1 MKANTRLI
9 KVLVP
14 SVIAVIIIAIVSIM
28 IVRENNKDSSVSEN
42 PTTAPAVEEKQTM
55 THSDKTEVSTEIEIE
70 SQVEEVT
77 ETPTEEIE
85 VPTEVEEQ
93 TPIENTY
100 YEEPE
105 PTYNE
110 PTQTYEEPAYTP
122 PAPSGKIDSLINGD
136 DDNSSYDYDPSKSH
150 NSGLR
155 FG

>member
-14 SVIAVIIIAIVSIM
+14 SVIAVIIIAVVSIM
-28 IVRENNKDSSVSEN
+28 IVRGNNKDSSVSEN

-55 THSDKTEVSTEIEIE
+55 TDSDKTEVSTEIE

-77 ETPTEEIE
+77 ETSTEEIE
-85 VPTEVEEQ
+85 VPTEVEDQ
-93 TPIENTY
+93 TPVENTY

-110 PTQTYEEPAYTP
+110 PAPTYEEPSYTP
-122 PAPSGKIDSLINGD
+122 PAHSEKLDGLFNND
-136 DDNSSYDYDPSKSH
+136 DTECGGDPSQSK
-150 NSGLR
+150 NDGNFK

>member
-14 SVIAVIIIAIVSIM
+14 SVIAVIIIAVVSIM
-28 IVRENNKDSSVSEN
+28 IVRGNNKDSSVSEN

-55 THSDKTEVSTEIEIE
+55 TDSDKTEVSTEIE

-77 ETPTEEIE
+77 ETSTEEIE
-85 VPTEVEEQ
+85 VPTEVEDQ

-110 PTQTYEEPAYTP
+110 PTHTEPSYTP
-122 PAPSGKIDSLINGD
+122 PASSGKIDSLINGD
-136 DDNSSYDYDPSKSH
+136 DDNSSYGGTDYSKY
-150 NSGLR
+150 NSSNLK

>member
-55 THSDKTEVSTEIEIE
+55 TDSDKTEVSTEIEIE

-110 PTQTYEEPAYTP
+110 PTQTYEEPSYTP
-122 PAPSGKIDSLINGD
+122 PTPSSGKVNNLINGD
-136 DDNSSYDYDPSKSH
+136 DNTSCGGDYSKDNSSNLKW
-150 NSGLR
+150 G
-155 FG
+155 

>member
-14 SVIAVIIIAIVSIM
+14 SVIAVIIIAVISIM
-28 IVRENNKDSSVSEN
+28 IVRGNNKDSSVSEN

-55 THSDKTEVSTEIEIE
+55 TDSDKTEVSNEIE

-93 TPIENTY
+93 TPVENTY

-110 PTQTYEEPAYTP
+110 PTQTYEEPANEVPT
-122 PAPSGKIDSLINGD
+122 SSSKIDRLINGD
-136 DDNSSYDYDPSKSH
+136 DDNSSYGGFENFHPDESH
-150 NSGLR
+150 LHWG
-155 FG
+155 

>member
-1 MKANTRLI
+1 MKANTRII

-14 SVIAVIIIAIVSIM
+14 SVIAVIIIAVVSIM
-28 IVRENNKDSSVSEN
+28 IVRGNNKDSSVSEN
-42 PTTAPAVEEKQTM
+42 PTTAPAVEEKQRT
-55 THSDKTEVSTEIEIE
+55 TDSDKTEESTEIE

-93 TPIENTY
+93 TQIENTY
-100 YEEPE
+100 YDEPT

-110 PTQTYEEPAYTP
+110 PAPTYEEPSYTP

-136 DDNSSYDYDPSKSH
+136 DDNSSYGGADYSKY
-150 NSGLR
+150 NSSNLKWG
-155 FG
+155 

>member
-14 SVIAVIIIAIVSIM
+14 SVIAVIIIAVVSIM
-28 IVRENNKDSSVSEN
+28 IVRGNNKDSSVSEN
-42 PTTAPAVEEKQTM
+42 PTTAPAVEEKQTI
-55 THSDKTEVSTEIEIE
+55 TDSDKTAVSTEIK
-70 SQVEEVT
+70 SQVEEVS

-93 TPIENTY
+93 TPVENTY

-122 PAPSGKIDSLINGD
+122 PAPSGGKVNSLINGD
-136 DDNSSYDYDPSKSH
+136 DDNSSYGGDYSKD
-150 NSGLR
+150 NSSNLHWG
-155 FG
+155 

>member
-14 SVIAVIIIAIVSIM
+14 SVIAVIIIAVVSIM
-28 IVRENNKDSSVSEN
+28 IVRGNNKDSSVSEN
-42 PTTAPAVEEKQTM
+42 PTTAPAVEEKQIITD
-55 THSDKTEVSTEIEIE
+55 SDKTEESTEIE

-93 TPIENTY
+93 TQIENTY
-100 YEEPE
+100 YEEQT

-110 PTQTYEEPAYTP
+110 PAPTYEEPDYTP
-122 PAPSGKIDSLINGD
+122 PASSGKIDSLINGD
-136 DDNSSYDYDPSKSH
+136 DDNSSYGGNTGNTSDK
-150 NSGLR
+150 NLKWG
-155 FG
+155 